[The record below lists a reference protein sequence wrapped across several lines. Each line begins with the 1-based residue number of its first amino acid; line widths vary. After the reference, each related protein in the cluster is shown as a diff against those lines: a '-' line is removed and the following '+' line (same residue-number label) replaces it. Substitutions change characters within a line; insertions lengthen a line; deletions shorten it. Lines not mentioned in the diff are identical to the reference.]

1 MPSLNLAVCQK
12 SVAAEEV
19 SIAAEEVSIDVEF
32 WFVFFFPLLK
42 LAEASTQSTA
52 LCSSMF
58 KWCKSGSNQESRCWV
73 SIPIN
78 ILQLSLHEQA

>member
-32 WFVFFFPLLK
+32 WFVFFFSPLEVGRGKYPVHCFML
-42 LAEASTQSTA
+42 
-52 LCSSMF
+52 
-58 KWCKSGSNQESRCWV
+58 
-73 SIPIN
+73 IN
-78 ILQLSLHEQA
+78 V